1 MTRRSSLRRS
11 VARSAARRLAVG
23 VAVLGL
29 VVAACGGST
38 SPAPSASSLASAQP
52 SVAPSSAAPSPSG
65 PATIP
70 PGGPVTI
77 KWFCCLGG
85 GDDPSQLK
93 VEDQV
98 VKDFNAAHPNIKLV
112 FDHAAYTGARDALAT
127 EIGSG
132 NGPDVVGP
140 VGVGGS
146 EAFHGQW
153 LDLTSLIQKNNYDL
167 SQYGQGAVDFYK
179 IGNEGQLGIPFAIYP
194 SELYYQPDM
203 FDEAGLEYP
212 PAKYG
217 DQYKMPDG
225 TMVDWSYDTV
235 RQVAMKL
242 TVDKN
247 GKDATQAG
255 FDPAHIV
262 QYGFEPQRDDVR
274 GMGAY
279 WGAGQLAGGPDAK
292 SVQIPDPWQ
301 ASWKYVYAG
310 MWKDR
315 FIETGPVFNSQGFN
329 GGGYTFNSGKVAMQ
343 ENFLWNVCC
352 VTDAGGNWDL
362 GAIPSY
368 NGKVTAAFNAD
379 TFRIL
384 KSSKHPD
391 EAFTVLTYLL
401 GDASQK
407 LLNSYSGFPART
419 ADQANFFTQL
429 EQQKNDKGKLIYP
442 PKVNW
447 QVAVDGIQFA
457 DNPNFETFMPAYNQ
471 SLDVLTKYWTRW
483 QSNGNLNLDTEIAK
497 LKAELQGIWDKAK

>member
-1 MTRRSSLRRS
+1 MIRSTSVGRS
-11 VARSAARRLAVG
+11 VTRSIAGRLAVA
-23 VAVLGL
+23 VAVVGL
-29 VVAACGGST
+29 VAAACGGAV
-38 SPAPSASSLASAQP
+38 SPSPSAPASTQP
-52 SVAPSSAAPSPSG
+52 SAAASSAAPSPSTS
-65 PATIP
+65 PTVP
-70 PGGPVTI
+70 PGGPITI

-93 VEDQV
+93 VEAQV
-98 VKDFNAAHPNIKLV
+98 VKDFNASHPNIKVV
-112 FDHAAYTGARDALAT
+112 FDHAAYSGARDALAT
-127 EIGSG
+127 EIASG

-146 EAFHGQW
+146 EAFPGQW

-167 SQYGQGAVDFYK
+167 TQYGQGAVDFYK
-179 IGNEGQLGIPFAIYP
+179 IGDQGQTGIPFAIYP

-203 FDEAGLEYP
+203 FEEAGLDNP

-217 DQYKMPDG
+217 DMYNLNGQQ
-225 TMVDWSYDTV
+225 VEWNYDTV

-247 GKDATQAG
+247 GKDATESG

-279 WGAGQLAGGPDAK
+279 WGAGKLAADDGK
-292 SVQIPDPWQ
+292 TVQIPDPW
-301 ASWKYVYAG
+301 AAGWKWVYDG
-310 MWKDR
+310 MWKDH
-315 FIETGPVFNSQGFN
+315 FIETGPVYNSQGFN

-362 GAIPSY
+362 GAIPAY

-384 KSSKHPD
+384 KSTKHPD
-391 EAFTVLTYLL
+391 EAFTVLSYLL
-401 GDASQK
+401 NDASK
-407 LLNSYSGFPART
+407 ALLNTYSGFPART
-419 ADQANFFTQL
+419 ADQADFFTQL

-442 PKVNW
+442 PDVNW
-447 QVAVDGIQFA
+447 QVAVDGIQYA
-457 DNPNFETFMPAYNQ
+457 DNPNFETAMPAYNQ
-471 SLDVLTKYWTRW
+471 SLDVLNKYWTRW
-483 QSNGNLNLDTEIAK
+483 QASGSLDLDAEIAK
-497 LKAELQGIWDKAK
+497 LKTELQGIWDKAK

>member
-1 MTRRSSLRRS
+1 MIRTTSFGRSLGRS
-11 VARSAARRLAVG
+11 VAGRLAVG
-23 VAVLGL
+23 ATVVGL
-29 VVAACGGST
+29 LVAACGGAA
-38 SPAPSASSLASAQP
+38 SPAPSSAGQSTAAQP
-52 SVAPSSAAPSPSG
+52 SAGTSAAASPSTA
-65 PATIP
+65 ATVP
-70 PGGPVTI
+70 PGGPITI

-93 VEDQV
+93 VEAQV
-98 VKDFNAAHPNIKLV
+98 VKDFNASHPNIKLV
-112 FDHAAYTGARDALAT
+112 FDHAAYSGARDALAT
-127 EIGSG
+127 EIASG

-153 LDLTSLIQKNNYDL
+153 LDLDPLIKKNNYDL
-167 SQYGQGAVDFYK
+167 SQYGKGAVDFYK

-225 TMVDWSYDTV
+225 TMVDWNYDTA

-242 TVDKN
+242 TVDNK
-247 GKDATQAG
+247 GKDATEAG
-255 FDPAHIV
+255 FDPTHIV

-279 WGAGQLAGGPDAK
+279 WGAGQLAGGSDGK
-292 SVQIPDPWQ
+292 TVDIPQPWQ
-301 ASWKYVYAG
+301 QGWKWVYDG
-310 MWKDR
+310 MWKDH

-329 GGGYTFNSGKVAMQ
+329 GGGYTFNSGKVAMA

-362 GAIPSY
+362 GAIPAN

-419 ADQANFFTQL
+419 ADQGNFFKQL
-429 EQQKNDKGKLIYP
+429 EQQKDDKGKLIYP
-442 PKVNW
+442 PHVNW
-447 QVAVDGIQFA
+447 QVAVDGVQFA

-471 SLDVLTKYWTRW
+471 SLDVLNKYWTRW
-483 QSNGNLNLDTEIAK
+483 QSNGNLNLDSEIGK
-497 LKAELQGIWDKAK
+497 LKSELQGIWDKAK